1 MKGNIFLCILLFCPV
16 CLFNMALTRANMNKV
31 YEVYVYKC
39 DNIRYYVLLLKHYA
53 AEVAGVIATQTP
65 QYV

>member
-1 MKGNIFLCILLFCPV
+1 
-16 CLFNMALTRANMNKV
+16 MNKV

-65 QYV
+65 QYVWYNLMPF